1 MITLYGYKKCGTC
14 RKAELVLSKAGI
26 AYAFVD
32 ITEKPP
38 SAATLKTMAQQ
49 AGRDLKKM
57 FNTSGV
63 SYREQNIKE
72 KLPGLSDAAMLKLLA
87 ADGRLI
93 KRPLVTDG
101 KSSTVGFDEGEFRR
115 VWVRA

>member
-14 RKAELVLSKAGI
+14 RKAESVLIKAGI
-26 AYAFVD
+26 AYTFVD

-38 SAATLKTMAQQ
+38 SGAALKTMAQQ

-57 FNTSGV
+57 FNTSGA
-63 SYREQNIKE
+63 SYREQNIKNQ
-72 KLPGLSDAAMLKLLA
+72 LLSLTNAQMLNLLA

-101 KSSTVGFDEGEFRR
+101 KSTTVGFDEEEFRR
-115 VWVRA
+115 VWIR